1 MFTLFWFPTLPC
13 RLFCF
18 IFVGFMILVGCQA
31 EQKACLSKFCFSS
44 LTHAWSTCFSTKF
57 REHNRVYLQA
67 CSCVSWVYFK
77 SPKLRLE
84 TLNVSLTNSEKFD
97 IHQETQIHILSA
109 LGRIWAGV
117 LLYRAS
123 PNRAFEASKLGHP
136 ACDSGINSN
145 TN

>member
-1 MFTLFWFPTLPC
+1 MN
-13 RLFCF
+13 
-18 IFVGFMILVGCQA
+18 
-31 EQKACLSKFCFSS
+31 
-44 LTHAWSTCFSTKF
+44 
-57 REHNRVYLQA
+57 REHARQSSASSHRLMHEALAFQSNFMSTEVFICCFV

-84 TLNVSLTNSEKFD
+84 TLRVSVTHSEKFD
-97 IHQETQIHILSA
+97 IHQETQKHIFSV

-123 PNRAFEASKLGHP
+123 PHRAFEASKLGHP
-136 ACDSGINSN
+136 ACDSGISSN